1 MTQPSDEQLSRMAL
15 EVLNAHLGPART
27 MRFLSLLRSSPR
39 DYQAWRDA
47 EFGNLTAEE
56 LIRQMRDVEAQP

>member
-1 MTQPSDEQLSRMAL
+1 MSIELTDDQIRLQAL
-15 EVLNAHLGPART
+15 EVLNAPLGPART
-27 MRFLSLLRSSPR
+27 MRFLSLLRSSPG

-56 LIRQMRDVEAQP
+56 LVRKGGDGL